1 MKLYCFP
8 VAPNPTKV
16 RLFLAEKAAA
26 GRPLNVEEITVSLP
40 EGEQNAPEH
49 AARNPFKRL
58 PVLEL
63 DDGSYI
69 LESLAM
75 IEYLDELFPE
85 PSLIGRT
92 ARERATARQM
102 ERILETGVMNPIA
115 RYVHS
120 TNSPL
125 GLPPNEQEANTAR
138 TTLTNTLKILETWF
152 EDGRQFAA
160 GDDLSVADCTLAA
173 ALHFGRFGGE
183 RFVDG
188 YPRMAEW
195 DRRYRQRPA
204 AKAVLL
210 D

>member
-40 EGEQNAPEH
+40 DGEQNAPEH
-49 AARNPFKRL
+49 AERNPFKRL

-92 ARERATARQM
+92 ARERAATREM
-102 ERILETGVMNPIA
+102 ERIIETGVMNPIA

-125 GLPPNEQEANTAR
+125 GLPPNEQEALAAR
-138 TTLTNTLKILETWF
+138 TTLDKTLAVLEGWF
-152 EDGRQFAA
+152 EDGRPFAA
-160 GDDLSVADCTLAA
+160 GTDASIADCTFAA
-173 ALHFGRFGGE
+173 GLHFGRFGGAT
-183 RFVDG
+183 FVEA
-188 YPRMAEW
+188 YPRLSEW

>member
-26 GRPLNVEEITVSLP
+26 GRPLNVEEVTVSLP
-40 EGEQNAPEH
+40 EGEQNAAEH

-92 ARERATARQM
+92 ARERDCRLLTLRALRSVR
-102 ERILETGVMNPIA
+102 EL
-115 RYVHS
+115 
-120 TNSPL
+120 SP
-125 GLPPNEQEANTAR
+125 
-138 TTLTNTLKILETWF
+138 
-152 EDGRQFAA
+152 
-160 GDDLSVADCTLAA
+160 S
-173 ALHFGRFGGE
+173 
-183 RFVDG
+183 
-188 YPRMAEW
+188 
-195 DRRYRQRPA
+195 RRPSSSKERQR
-204 AKAVLL
+204 
-210 D
+210 

>member
-26 GRPLNVEEITVSLP
+26 GRPLNVEEVTVSLP
-40 EGEQNAPEH
+40 EGEQNEPEH

-63 DDGSYI
+63 DDGGYI
-69 LESLAM
+69 LESLAI

-92 ARERATARQM
+92 ARERAATRQM
-102 ERILETGVMNPIA
+102 ERIIETGVMNQIA
-115 RYVHS
+115 RYVHA

-125 GLPPNEQEANTAR
+125 GLPPNEQEAATAR
-138 TTLTNTLKILETWF
+138 TTLEKTLAVLDTWF
-152 EDGRQFAA
+152 ADGRSFAA
-160 GDDLSVADCTLAA
+160 GGEPSIADCTLAA
-173 ALHFGRFGGE
+173 GLHFGRFGGVQ
-183 RFVDG
+183 FVEA
-188 YPRMAEW
+188 YPNVAAW